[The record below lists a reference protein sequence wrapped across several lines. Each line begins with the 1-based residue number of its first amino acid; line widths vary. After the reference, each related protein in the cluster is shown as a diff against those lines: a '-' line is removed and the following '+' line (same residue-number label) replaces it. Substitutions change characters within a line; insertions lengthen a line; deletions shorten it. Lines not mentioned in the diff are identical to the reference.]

1 MPYFHSLQLFVWK
14 EGLALYLIIGCVL
27 LRVTPKLFWGE
38 GRQSDIFEKI
48 VEKESESVK
57 ANILEFLPVN
67 TIYLKYD
74 SEQ

>member
-1 MPYFHSLQLFVWK
+1 MCLEGRPSFVSHHRMCAA
-14 EGLALYLIIGCVL
+14 EG
-27 LRVTPKLFWGE
+27 VTPKLFWGE

-67 TIYLKYD
+67 TIY
-74 SEQ
+74 

>member
-1 MPYFHSLQLFVWK
+1 MHGQFLEYHIACHIFILEGRPSFVSHQRMCP
-14 EGLALYLIIGCVL
+14 A

-38 GRQSDIFEKI
+38 GGQSDIFEKI

-67 TIYLKYD
+67 TIY
-74 SEQ
+74 

>member
-1 MPYFHSLQLFVWK
+1 MCAA
-14 EGLALYLIIGCVL
+14 EG
-27 LRVTPKLFWGE
+27 VTPKLFWGE

-67 TIYLKYD
+67 TIY
-74 SEQ
+74 